1 MKIAIISDT
10 HDNEINLIKA
20 LTLINKEKVSAL
32 IHCGDVCRFP
42 TLNIILKNFRKKIF
56 LVLGNGDDTFEFK
69 NLKFKNLKV
78 FEKYGD
84 FILNN
89 YKIGITHFPQGAK
102 ELTLKANYNFI
113 FYGHKHFP
121 WKEKINDT
129 LLINPGNLAG
139 ILYPPTFAIL
149 DFCKDQ
155 KKLNKKNFNLK
166 LIKL

>member
-32 IHCGDVCRFP
+32 IHCGDVCRLS

-56 LVLGNGDDTFEFK
+56 LVLGNGDDVFEFK
-69 NLKFKNLKV
+69 DLKSKNLKV

-84 FILNN
+84 FVLNG
-89 YKIGITHFPQGAK
+89 YKIGITHFPQIAK
-102 ELTLKANYNFI
+102 ELALKKYNFI

-121 WKEKINDT
+121 WEEKINDT

-139 ILYPPTFAIL
+139 IFYPPTFAIL
-149 DFCKDQ
+149 NFY
-155 KKLNKKNFNLK
+155 KKEKELNKKNFDLK